1 MRLKILFLIGLGLVT
16 PISLAQIAVSYT
28 VNIEAPADVK
38 PLLERYLDSL
48 GLKEKRVDE
57 EDNWSYLLDAASLN
71 TTNLLA
77 TQGYFSPK
85 VSVVQNA
92 AQKTIKILVQPGPQ
106 TRVNQVHI
114 GFSGALKNDRAFA
127 QYQEKIDRA
136 WSLPSKHVFTQAG
149 WDEAKI
155 RGLLTLSREKY
166 AKAKI
171 ADSQASIYPEEKK
184 ADLTITYDSG
194 PIYSIGEVHI
204 IGLKTYPEKV
214 VRNQIR
220 IKPGEYYSQE
230 KLLDIQS
237 TLQNFPHF
245 VSAVVEAD
253 FKHEHMIDKDHIQ
266 TPLIVSVQEAPLQK
280 FNIGLGYSTER
291 ALRGEL
297 FYQHNNVAKQGWVLA
312 AQIKRD
318 KLEKIGSLVLTVPK
332 RGSGYDD
339 SFYVRQ
345 KESNIENL
353 FSRATS
359 IGTQR
364 TRKKG
369 LIETALVL
377 DYTTELQR
385 FFDGSSTKPHAL
397 GLSYEWIRRDL
408 DDIANPRS
416 GNMLWLEG
424 GGAIEGLLS
433 NTSFLSLH
441 GTGVVYW
448 KLGQKDT
455 LISRMELGQVLA
467 GNDLRIPSRWLF
479 RAGGSN
485 SVRGYKYNALGVNR
499 RGSIVDG
506 RVVGTAT
513 VEYQRII
520 YDAWRAAFFVD
531 AGDAAKNWKTYRMHK
546 GVGVGARWASPVGM
560 FGADLAYGFQSEGG
574 WRVYLS
580 MGLMF

>member
-1 MRLKILFLIGLGLVT
+1 MRLKTLFFIGASLIT
-16 PISLAQIAVSYT
+16 QISLANSINYT
-28 VNIEAPADVK
+28 VNIDAPTEVK
-38 PLLERYLDSL
+38 TFLERYLDIVR
-48 GLKEKRVDE
+48 LKEKRTDE
-57 EDNWSYLLDAASLN
+57 EDNLPYLLDSVSLN
-71 TTNLLA
+71 ASNLLA
-77 TQGYFSPK
+77 TQGYFSPN

-92 AQKTIKILVQPGPQ
+92 VQKTINIHVKPGLQ
-106 TRVNQVHI
+106 TRVSQIHI
-114 GFSGALKNDRAFA
+114 GFSGTIKNDSAFE
-127 QYQEKIDRA
+127 QYQDTINRT
-136 WSLPSKHVFTQAG
+136 WLLRPKHVFTQED

-171 ADSQASIYPEEKK
+171 IDSQARIYPEEKK
-184 ADLTITYDSG
+184 ADLTVTYDSG

-204 IGLKTYPEKV
+204 KGLHTYPEKV

-253 FKHEHMIDKDHIQ
+253 FKHEHVIDKDHIQ

-339 SFYVRQ
+339 SFYLRL
-345 KESNIENL
+345 KESHIENL
-353 FSRATS
+353 FSRASS
-359 IGTQR
+359 IGAQR

-369 LIETALVL
+369 LIETALIV

-385 FFDGSSTKPHAL
+385 FLDGSSTKPHAL

-448 KLGQKDT
+448 KIGQKDT
-455 LISRMELGQVLA
+455 LISRVELGQVLA

-485 SVRGYKYNALGVNR
+485 SVRGYKYDSLGVNR

-513 VEYQRII
+513 IEYQRII
-520 YDAWRAAFFVD
+520 YQGWRAALFVD
-531 AGDAAKNWKTYRMHK
+531 AGDAAKNWNTYRTHT
-546 GVGVGARWASPVGM
+546 GAGVGARWASPVGM
-560 FGADLAYGFQSEGG
+560 FGADVAYGFQPEGG